1 VPVPRSDP
9 LDSNEVV
16 SPDDTK
22 KKAAGAADP
31 KDTAAKAAGCCCSIQ
46 SCKDYF
52 RKPKVLS
59 VSPKLTS
66 HHLLAFY
73 FVLRRS
79 VVKHPNF
86 PIVDSR
92 EAFLASGTLR
102 LLLGQLDGT
111 GRVPGHWQQ
120 RKRPLLHDF
129 ASRIAGMGLA

>member
-1 VPVPRSDP
+1 MPVPRSDP

-22 KKAAGAADP
+22 KKEAGAADP

-52 RKPKVLS
+52 RKPVLS
-59 VSPKLTS
+59 VRPKITS
-66 HHLLAFY
+66 HHLLAFC
-73 FVLRRS
+73 FVLHRS
-79 VVKHPNF
+79 VVTHPNF
-86 PIVDSR
+86 PIADSR
-92 EAFLASGTLR
+92 EAFLASGALR